1 MPLSWNEI
9 RIRAARFA
17 EEWKDASYEKGQTQT
32 FYNEFFEVF
41 GRRPRDVAVYER
53 RVKKLN
59 DKCGFIDLFWPGH
72 LLVEQKSVGHSLEKA
87 REQATDY
94 FLSLKDQEKPRYILL
109 SDFQSFE
116 LLDLDT
122 GEEHCC
128 RLSELPEQVRLFGF
142 IAGYQKQTYKD
153 QDPANVEA
161 AQLMGKLHN
170 QLRDSGYVGTDLERL
185 LVRIMFCLF
194 ADDTGI
200 FEPDSFLLYIEER
213 TNEDGSDL
221 GPRLTHLFEV
231 LNTDETKRQ
240 TILDEHL
247 DGFPYV
253 NGQLFADLIR
263 TPSFNS
269 GMRESLLDC
278 CHYDWTK
285 VSPALFGSLF
295 QSVMLPEEQRQG
307 GAHYTSERNI
317 LKTIKPLFLD
327 ELWGEFTRIRESHST
342 HRRAK
347 LQHFQQKL
355 GSLKFLDPAC
365 GCGNFLILAY
375 RELRILEIEV
385 LKTIYPGYG
394 RQRVTDISQLSFL
407 DVDQF
412 YGIEI
417 KEFPVRIAEAALW
430 LVDHQMNMRLSEAF
444 GEHFARLPLNKSAHI
459 HHANSLTLDWK
470 DIVLPE
476 ELSYILGNP
485 PFIGSKYQKPEQRDE
500 IKALFADVKS
510 AGVLD
515 YVTGWYWKAAQYIQN
530 TEVKVA
536 FVSTNSI
543 TQGEQ
548 VGILWPPMSSLY
560 GIKIHF
566 AHRTFKWTIG
576 EQQAEGMGVAAV
588 YVVIIGFAAFNTDD
602 KVIFDYETPTSDPNA
617 IEVNN
622 INLYLRDAPDNISI
636 MRRSKPLCNVPTM
649 GAGNKPIDG
658 GYYLFSTQEKLEF
671 LAIEPEAEGYFRRWL
686 GSKEF
691 INGLERWCL
700 YLGDCSPDQLRRMP
714 ECIKC
719 LEAVKNF
726 RLGKIPNK
734 KGMPTKKEPPQSTR
748 KLAEFPTQFH
758 IENMPQSTY
767 LVIPKVSSENRSYV
781 PIAFL
786 PPLTLSS
793 DLLNLIP
800 NATLYHFGI
809 LTSQMHMVWMRNVC
823 GRLKGDYRYS
833 IGIVYNNFPWPVPTE
848 KQRKKVEEKAQALLG
863 VREQFPN
870 SMLADLYDKL
880 TMPPALLQAHKTLD
894 RVVDTAYRK
903 RPFKGE
909 DERLEF
915 LFSEYQRLT
924 SPLVNAGQP
933 KKTRK
938 KKTS

>member
-1 MPLSWNEI
+1 M
-9 RIRAARFA
+9 
-17 EEWKDASYEKGQTQT
+17 
-32 FYNEFFEVF
+32 
-41 GRRPRDVAVYER
+41 
-53 RVKKLN
+53 
-59 DKCGFIDLFWPGH
+59 
-72 LLVEQKSVGHSLEKA
+72 
-87 REQATDY
+87 
-94 FLSLKDQEKPRYILL
+94 
-109 SDFQSFE
+109 
-116 LLDLDT
+116 
-122 GEEHCC
+122 
-128 RLSELPEQVRLFGF
+128 
-142 IAGYQKQTYKD
+142 
-153 QDPANVEA
+153 
-161 AQLMGKLHN
+161 
-170 QLRDSGYVGTDLERL
+170 
-185 LVRIMFCLF
+185 
-194 ADDTGI
+194 
-200 FEPDSFLLYIEER
+200 
-213 TNEDGSDL
+213 
-221 GPRLTHLFEV
+221 
-231 LNTDETKRQ
+231 
-240 TILDEHL
+240 
-247 DGFPYV
+247 
-253 NGQLFADLIR
+253 
-263 TPSFNS
+263 
-269 GMRESLLDC
+269 
-278 CHYDWTK
+278 
-285 VSPALFGSLF
+285 
-295 QSVMLPEEQRQG
+295 
-307 GAHYTSERNI
+307 
-317 LKTIKPLFLD
+317 
-327 ELWGEFTRIRESHST
+327 
-342 HRRAK
+342 
-347 LQHFQQKL
+347 
-355 GSLKFLDPAC
+355 
-365 GCGNFLILAY
+365 ILAY

-385 LKTIYPGYG
+385 LKTIYLGYG
-394 RQRVTDISQLSFL
+394 RQQVTNISQLSVL

-417 KEFPVRIAEAALW
+417 KEFPMRIAEAALW

-444 GEHFARLPLNKSAHI
+444 GQHFARLPLNKSAHI
-459 HHANSLTLDWK
+459 HHANSLRLDWK
-470 DIVLPE
+470 DIVAPE

-510 AGVLD
+510 AGILD

-548 VGILWPPMSSLY
+548 VGILWPPISSLY

-576 EQQAEGMGVAAV
+576 QQQAEGMGVAAV
-588 YVVIIGFAAFNTDD
+588 HVVIIGFAAFNTDD

-636 MRRSKPLCNVPTM
+636 MRRSKPLCNVPSM

-658 GYYLFSTQEKLEF
+658 GYYLFSIQEKLEF

-700 YLGDCSPDQLRRMP
+700 YLGGCSPDQLRRMP
-714 ECIKC
+714 ECMKR

-734 KGMPTKKEPPQSTR
+734 KGMPTKKEPPESTR
-748 KLAEFPTQFH
+748 KLAEFPTRFH

-767 LVIPKVSSENRSYV
+767 LVIPKVSSESRSYI

-800 NATLYHFGI
+800 DATLYQFGI
-809 LTSQMHMVWMRNVC
+809 LTSQMHMAWMRNVC

-848 KQRKKVEEKAQALLG
+848 KQREEVEEKAQALLG
-863 VREQFPN
+863 VRERFPN
-870 SMLADLYDKL
+870 STLADLYDKL

-894 RVVDTAYRK
+894 RVVDTTYRK
-903 RPFKGE
+903 RPFKDE
-909 DERLEF
+909 NERLEF

-924 SPLVNAGQP
+924 SPLVNADQP